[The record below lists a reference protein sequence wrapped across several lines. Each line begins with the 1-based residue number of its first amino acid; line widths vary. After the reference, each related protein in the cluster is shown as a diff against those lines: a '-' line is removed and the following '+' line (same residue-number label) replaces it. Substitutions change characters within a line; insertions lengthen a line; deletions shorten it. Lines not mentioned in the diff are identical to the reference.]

1 MWLSRKKQEI
11 TIKYLYYFH
20 DVSKVIL
27 LSVDNFYMLRNK
39 KRLYKEGRKCWPVS
53 QECVL
58 GNKLLYIVSTTQY
71 VGLNI

>member
-39 KRLYKEGRKCWPVS
+39 KRLYKEGRKC
-53 QECVL
+53 
-58 GNKLLYIVSTTQY
+58 
-71 VGLNI
+71 